1 MRSSQPEHA
10 ARWYEDK
17 VRRFGFDHRGLGFRN
32 RSSQEKRFEAM
43 LSLGDFNGRRVLD
56 VGCGFGDLYEH
67 LCRNGID
74 VDYTG
79 VDLSRDF
86 LAFLIERDIHPLY
99 TGLDVCEPMIERCEE
114 RFPSGAG
121 RFLAGDVLAF
131 EPEEPYDYVVASGL
145 FGLDGPGAR
154 ERILP
159 SVARMLEWCR
169 IGAAVNFLSASY
181 KRQVPGRVYVHPALA
196 VAYAVAHA
204 PAIRLDHTYLPNDFT
219 LYLYKTT
226 SWTGAEERNR

>member
-56 VGCGFGDLYEH
+56 VGCGFGDL
-67 LCRNGID
+67 
-74 VDYTG
+74 
-79 VDLSRDF
+79 

>member
-56 VGCGFGDLYEH
+56 VGCGFG
-67 LCRNGID
+67 
-74 VDYTG
+74 
-79 VDLSRDF
+79 DF